1 MKRIIALCS
10 VLIVL
15 TTVVCIALSSCN
27 QKTEEFKKVPVV
39 STTAPVTEP
48 VTYVYSDLSVFGT
61 RMGMSL
67 DETQK
72 ALDVPIAIRSN
83 VEGTLFFTT
92 EKTGLDFVSE
102 GLEASV
108 YFIFDTDVRLCE
120 IQYASNNDTGF
131 VLDEAIEKFDSLY
144 GRHVAVDDKAEE
156 KTNYIWFKDGD
167 YIIVTVFDEGQ
178 NAISYFSKAYFE
190 SNKPEDAKAYND
202 AQ

>member
-15 TTVVCIALSSCN
+15 TAVVCIALSSCN

-131 VLDEAIEKFDSLY
+131 VREEAIRKFDSLY
-144 GRHVAVDDKAEE
+144 GKRADISYEDGKVNHV
-156 KTNYIWFKDGD
+156 WFKDGD
-167 YIIVTVFDEGQ
+167 YIVITNFADGQ
-178 NAISYFSKAYFE
+178 NAVSYFSEEYF
-190 SNKPEDAKAYND
+190 KTTQPEEAKAYSELE
-202 AQ
+202 